1 MDNSAIV
8 KFLKFLGVKLT
19 PEDVSAVNGEGNT
32 PPADAPKE
40 KPPVMD
46 APKMNKFDTAV
57 AMLRANAFPAPG
69 GGDAPVAGDA
79 AGAPPVAEPAQASNL
94 PLLDKLI
101 TDLGGFEAFKAIL
114 LKVVEATSEPA
125 ESPAPAIPAPMQN
138 RALLVG
144 KILTNAK
151 GAMSGADLQGMD
163 EGMLKKVLDLLPA
176 AEPAPVNYGA
186 LAVKTHSAEPALKR
200 PSFFFAEAV
209 K

>member
-1 MDNSAIV
+1 MDNGAII

-19 PEDVSAVNGEGNT
+19 PEDVSAVNGDAPSE
-32 PPADAPKE
+32 DAPKE

-46 APKMNKFDTAV
+46 APKMNKFDAAV
-57 AMLRANAFPAPG
+57 ALLRANAFPAPG

-79 AGAPPVAEPAQASNL
+79 AGASPVAEPAQAGNL

-114 LKVVEATSEPA
+114 LKVVETEPA
-125 ESPAPAIPAPMQN
+125 APAIPAPMQN

-144 KILTNAK
+144 KILANAK

-163 EGMLKKVLDLLPA
+163 EATLKKVLDLLPVEA
-176 AEPAPVNYGA
+176 PAPVNYGA

-200 PSFFFAEAV
+200 PSFFFAEAKV
-209 K
+209 